1 MCSDLYAQSLKPEY
15 TQYDRVVDITS
26 FTGRQANLAKQ
37 RLAQLKN
44 ILVELTARNINFV
57 GYTGS
62 DIPLGWSYPILET
75 DVANMYNPSSS
86 RGTNLRTL
94 YNSQRAVPE
103 VEISLEDLEALEPV
117 LESIVQLQLRL
128 PSLERNIRDAK
139 TSLERSRARLVN
151 LEDTEVTREKVNQAA
166 RAARAQV
173 RERIARDIENTSYQI
188 TSSLTN
194 IARLQQ
200 ERRDLIAQYLDE

>member
-1 MCSDLYAQSLKPEY
+1 
-15 TQYDRVVDITS
+15 
-26 FTGRQANLAKQ
+26 
-37 RLAQLKN
+37 
-44 ILVELTARNINFV
+44 
-57 GYTGS
+57 
-62 DIPLGWSYPILET
+62 
-75 DVANMYNPSSS
+75 MYNPSSS

-103 VEISLEDLEALEPV
+103 IGISLEDLEILEPV
-117 LESIVQLQLRL
+117 LESIIQLQLRL
-128 PSLERNIRDAK
+128 PNLERNIRDAK
-139 TSLERSRARLVN
+139 TKLERSQARLAN

-173 RERIARDIENTSYQI
+173 RERIARDIESTERSI
-188 TSSLTN
+188 TSTVDN